1 MQGFATKSHLLGVG
15 LDAFFEEKIKTTVKK
30 YKLQTRSRFCES
42 LEKFK
47 AKDFSPA
54 MIILQV
60 PIHFGNALKLVQ
72 EILYQYPQSSLII
85 ISPKSDP
92 HLLVHFFRAGA
103 FDVLFTPFDSY
114 ELVQALRRVL
124 LKPMEVKSPHDW
136 TPLQAA
142 AHFFTRSITGQW
154 DDLADNIQRYF
165 SLFVKNK
172 EEKIFLIEG
181 GVESFLKDRHR
192 LTEDRVQYLRKFLID
207 PKALMFGINK
217 QGRRRA
223 WIIKLA
229 PNFICYWNVE
239 FKAEVNGDQVFS
251 TGFINLLRGQRD
263 HYEVHLERERMKLL
277 ALTDEITGLWNQRKL
292 TQDLDER
299 VHTKDPF
306 SLLFIDIDFF
316 KSVNDQFGHVHGSQL
331 LIDMAEILRKEL
343 RGSDLIYR
351 YGGDE
356 FIVLLPKLDLEQ
368 SKITALRLSAAIKQN
383 DFSVQEKPYKMS
395 LSVGIAVYPLDA
407 ATAKDLVDFAD
418 QMMYMSKKSGR
429 GKVFHMTEVMS

>member
-1 MQGFATKSHLLGVG
+1 MQGLNAKSRLLGVG
-15 LDAFFEEKIKTTVKK
+15 LDSYFEEKIKTTVKK
-30 YKLQTRSRFCES
+30 YKLTLRSHFS
-42 LEKFK
+42 QDLSKLSFK
-47 AKDFSPA
+47 NFIPSV
-54 MIILQV
+54 IVVQV

-72 EILYQYPQSSLII
+72 ELLFQFPQSSLIV

-103 FDVLFTPFDSY
+103 YDVLFTPFDSY

-124 LKPMEVKSPHDW
+124 LRSIQDKSPGEW

-142 AHFFTRSITGQW
+142 AHFFTRSITDQW
-154 DDLADNIQRYF
+154 DDLADNIQKYF
-165 SLFVKNK
+165 SLFA
-172 EEKIFLIEG
+172 EEKSEKVFLLENTIEG
-181 GVESFLKDRHR
+181 FLQEKHNLSADKIA
-192 LTEDRVQYLRKFLID
+192 YLKKFLYD
-207 PKALMFGINK
+207 SESLLFGISK
-217 QGRRRA
+217 LGPKRS
-223 WIIKLA
+223 WLIKLA
-229 PNFICYWNVE
+229 PNYVCYWSVK
-239 FKAEVNGDQVFS
+239 FKSHISPDELFS
-251 TGFINLLRGQRD
+251 MGFINLLRGQRD

-292 TQDLDER
+292 TQDLDEK
-299 VHTKDPF
+299 VKAKEPF

-331 LIDMAEILRKEL
+331 LIDMATILKKEL

-356 FIVLLPKLDLEQ
+356 FIVLLPNLDLDQ

-383 DFSVQEKPYKMS
+383 DFVVQEKPYKLS

-407 ATAKDLVDFAD
+407 LTAKDLIDFAD

>member
-1 MQGFATKSHLLGVG
+1 MQVKAARPHLLGVG
-15 LDAFFEEKIKTTVKK
+15 LDPFFQEKIKTTVKK
-30 YKLQTRSRFCES
+30 YKLPMRSHFCES
-42 LEKFK
+42 IEKFK
-47 AKDFSPA
+47 SKDFSPS

-60 PIHFGNALKLVQ
+60 PLHFGNALKLVQ
-72 EILYQYPQSSLII
+72 EIIYQYPQSSLIV

-103 FDVLFTPFDSY
+103 YDVLFTPFDSY
-114 ELVQALRRVL
+114 ELVQSLRRVL
-124 LKPMEVKSPHDW
+124 LRPIEVKSPLDW

-165 SLFVKNK
+165 SLFVNDK

-181 GVESFLKDRHR
+181 SVTQYVKNRHKLSPER
-192 LTEDRVQYLRKFLID
+192 ILYLNKFLND
-207 PKALMFGINK
+207 PKSLLFGISK
-217 QGRRRA
+217 KGKRWS

-229 PNFICYWNVE
+229 PNFVCYWNVS
-239 FKAEVNGDQVFS
+239 FKTEVNGDELFG
-251 TGFINLLRGQRD
+251 TGFTNLLRGQRD

-299 VHTKDPF
+299 VQSKEPF

-331 LIDMAEILRKEL
+331 LIDMATILKKEL

-368 SKITALRLSAAIKQN
+368 SKITALRLSTAIKQN
-383 DFSVQEKPYKMS
+383 EFSVQEKPYKLS

-429 GKVFHMTEVMS
+429 GKVFHVTEVMS

>member
-1 MQGFATKSHLLGVG
+1 MQGLATKSHLLGVG
-15 LDAFFEEKIKTTVKK
+15 LDSFFEEKIKTTVKK
-30 YKLQTRSRFCES
+30 YKLNMRSHFCES
-42 LEKFK
+42 IEKFK
-47 AKDFSPA
+47 ARDYSPA
-54 MIILQV
+54 MIVLQV
-60 PIHFGNALKLVQ
+60 PLHFGNALKLVQ
-72 EILYQYPQSSLII
+72 EILYQHPQSSLIV

-124 LKPMEVKSPHDW
+124 LRPVEVKSPLDW

-165 SLFVKNK
+165 SLFVDRK
-172 EEKIFLIEG
+172 EEKIFLVEG
-181 GVESFLKDRHR
+181 AVEGYLKGRHR
-192 LTEDRVQYLRKFLID
+192 LSGEQQQYLEKFLRD
-207 PKALMFGINK
+207 PKALLFGLHK
-217 QGRRRA
+217 QGRHRA
-223 WIIKLA
+223 WLIKLA
-229 PNFICYWNVE
+229 PNFICYWNVV
-239 FKAEVNGDQVFS
+239 FKTDVDADQLFS
-251 TGFINLLRGQRD
+251 TGFSNLLRGQRD

-299 VHTKDPF
+299 VSAKDPF

-331 LIDMAEILRKEL
+331 LIDMATILKKEL

-383 DFSVQEKPYKMS
+383 EFSVQEKPYKLS

-429 GKVFHMTEVMS
+429 GKVFHVTEVMS